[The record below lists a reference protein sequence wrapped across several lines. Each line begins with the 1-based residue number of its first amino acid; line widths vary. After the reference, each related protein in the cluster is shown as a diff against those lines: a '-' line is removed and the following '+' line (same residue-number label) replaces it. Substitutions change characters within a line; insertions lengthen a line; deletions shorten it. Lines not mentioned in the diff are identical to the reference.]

1 MSTTL
6 EQTPSR
12 NHEEIDVTE
21 SQSRALAEESRE
33 SDWVNPSFMK
43 ELFLGNFRF
52 DLIDPY
58 PERIEWRSE
67 FKEYFEKLRTFLRD
81 TWDPIEVDHS
91 GEYNLFAICPFLF
104 AFSKFWKFVC
114 RLSTFEI
121 GIGNVK
127 NDQFVIQCEHIGDA
141 AI

>member
-1 MSTTL
+1 MKTFTGDQFQVFFSGYTCIYDHCFVCVIGAVFFKVFEHL
-6 EQTPSR
+6 FQGCAVSLVSLIYPWMPDE
-12 NHEEIDVTE
+12 
-21 SQSRALAEESRE
+21 AL
-33 SDWVNPSFMK
+33 
-43 ELFLGNFRF
+43 
-52 DLIDPY
+52 LI
-58 PERIEWRSE
+58 
-67 FKEYFEKLRTFLRD
+67 
-81 TWDPIEVDHS
+81 DHS

-127 NDQFVIQCEHIGDA
+127 NDQFIIQCEHIGDA